1 MGRAVSTKNEQLDY
15 LQKRFELLA
24 SVIEGMDAD
33 SASVEELD
41 SILKMIDDIEVKC
54 QQFRRDWPNA

>member
-15 LQKRFELLA
+15 LQKRFELVA